1 MRGLCIRLRRK
12 KAKHLR
18 SMGAQGLAE
27 VSVINRPFVSYY
39 LPAAPA
45 CWYSAASSNAQ
56 VK

>member
-1 MRGLCIRLRRK
+1 MHGLCIRLCRK

-18 SMGAQGLAE
+18 STGAQGLAE